1 MVQLPAGTR
10 RLIERKLA
18 QLARAPREAVNV
30 KRLKGHPHGYRVRV
44 GDWRVVYT
52 LDDKRLVV
60 AIIRI
65 AIRGGVYK

>member
-1 MVQLPAGTR
+1 M
-10 RLIERKLA
+10 
-18 QLARAPREAVNV
+18 

-44 GDWRVVYT
+44 GDWRRVYT
-52 LDDKRLVV
+52 LDEKRLVV

>member
-1 MVQLPAGTR
+1 MAQLPAGTR

-30 KRLKGHPHGYRVRV
+30 KSLKGHPHGYRVRV
-44 GDWRVVYT
+44 GDWRVAYT
-52 LDDKRLVV
+52 LDEKRLVV

-65 AIRGGVYK
+65 ATRGGVYK